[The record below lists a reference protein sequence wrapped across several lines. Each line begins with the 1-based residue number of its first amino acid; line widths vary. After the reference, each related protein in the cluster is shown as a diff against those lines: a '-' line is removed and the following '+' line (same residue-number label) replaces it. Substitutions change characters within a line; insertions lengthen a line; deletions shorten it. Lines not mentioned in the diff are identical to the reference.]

1 MDELIRRANLALLE
15 GNRDEVLRL
24 LKDQPSTP
32 EVLWLRAHAFVDD
45 AERLQLL
52 QNVAHSGQRPYAS
65 LAQAILGREDDFET
79 RLAEPAPYQ
88 FWKREGFQNRMAKV
102 REDPVKYI
110 LPGVFV
116 LLAIIA
122 LIVWGIT
129 AGIKHKNEQALVLAQ
144 TQTAT
149 ALSAITPILPTPT
162 PSLPPLPQ
170 SKRISVSYESGLL
183 TLYRIEYPTTRP
195 VTYSSYSLDNLAV
208 PATGSEFVAVE
219 FQFTCQLAVCAT
231 PPEAEVALELND
243 GQVIAYQSGS
253 RPMLVEQP
261 AMPRVASGALV
272 TGWFVFEVPKNSDPQ
287 TIIIYTRDENNPEL
301 EIPWPY

>member
-110 LPGVFV
+110 LPGVFI

-122 LIVWGIT
+122 LVVWGIT
-129 AGIKHKNEQALVLAQ
+129 AGIKQKSEQALVLSQ
-144 TQTAT
+144 TQTAI
-149 ALSAITPILPTPT
+149 ALSLITPVSPTPT

-170 SKRISVSYESGLL
+170 SDRQQAAYEAGLL

-208 PATGSEFVAVE
+208 PAAGSQFVAVE
-219 FQFTCQLAVCAT
+219 FQFTCRLEVCTT
-231 PPEAEVALELND
+231 PPEAEVALELKD

-261 AMPRVASGALV
+261 VMPQTSSGKLV
-272 TGWFVFEVPKNSDPQ
+272 TGWFVFEVPANSAPQ
-287 TIIIYTRDENNPEL
+287 AIIIYTRDENNPEL